1 MRQFPRLVCGRGSG
15 LRLDCR
21 FQGGHDVCRLAG
33 SPGADASTLP
43 SGPRCGPCPPCRPRP
58 RGTGSYVSGSIHAAL
73 RTEPGPEPLIGV
85 GDPRQGFRR
94 GPAVAPPRLS
104 ARPACARQ
112 PPPNSKLCGMRSFDG
127 AHGRAHNST
136 RVASRR
142 LHLLA
147 DDRRS
152 TALRGFLGSVDTA
165 SGNEVRR
172 LRLHRACPMAVLV
185 LAVLTRLKGL

>member
-1 MRQFPRLVCGRGSG
+1 MMRQFPRLVCGRGSG

-73 RTEPGPEPLIGV
+73 RTEPGPDPLIRV
-85 GDPRQGFRR
+85 GDHSA
-94 GPAVAPPRLS
+94 GPPARAGGRFFSIVGPPKV
-104 ARPACARQ
+104 RPPTTAEQQTLWDAKFGG
-112 PPPNSKLCGMRSFDG
+112 S
-127 AHGRAHNST
+127 HGRAHNST
-136 RVASRR
+136 GVASRR
-142 LHLLA
+142 LCLLA

-152 TALRGFLGSVDTA
+152 TAVRGSLDSLDTA

-172 LRLHRACPMAVLV
+172 RLYLCGTSDAA
-185 LAVLTRLKGL
+185 